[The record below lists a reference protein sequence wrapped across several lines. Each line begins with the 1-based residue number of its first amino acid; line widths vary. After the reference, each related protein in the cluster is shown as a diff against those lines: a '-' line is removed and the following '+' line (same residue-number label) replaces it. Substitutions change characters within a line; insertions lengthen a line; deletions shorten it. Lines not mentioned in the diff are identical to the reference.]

1 LFHLPPCFCSTHAV
15 AVFAV
20 LAKENPGRL
29 FTFTRW
35 MVDKFIKRYGA
46 IAGIPEE
53 KCHVHAIKHASAMVF
68 WKASGGNLGL
78 LQRHLGHKSVSSSL
92 IYLYESDA
100 QKASA
105 IMSAVR
111 M

>member
-1 LFHLPPCFCSTHAV
+1 
-15 AVFAV
+15 
-20 LAKENPGRL
+20 
-29 FTFTRW
+29 